1 VTPRRRFP
9 PGRPYGIVAD
19 SNRPSQERDDMA
31 IRILEFL
38 DPITYRH
45 VPWKNGGGV
54 TTDIAGEYRAGAQP
68 GGWDGMIWRLS
79 RTRIEAPGPFSDLPG
94 CDRLLAVIDGSGLVL
109 HPKGRPPL
117 DVRKPFQAVR
127 FAGEWPIDSE
137 LTEGPVGVLNL
148 LADRTKVAID
158 LSFVAAPGQAT
169 LPAAH
174 SILLALTPARAR
186 LDSETVSI
194 GRNGAISVAGAGEV
208 TIDDGLVAIAT
219 LTPSR

>member
-1 VTPRRRFP
+1 
-9 PGRPYGIVAD
+9 
-19 SNRPSQERDDMA
+19 MA

-38 DPITYRH
+38 DPTTYRH

-79 RTRIEAPGPFSDLPG
+79 RTRIETPGPFSDLPG

-117 DVRKPFQAVR
+117 DVRKPFRPVR

-137 LTEGPVGVLNL
+137 LTAGPVDVLNL
-148 LADRTKVAID
+148 LGDRTKISID
-158 LSFVAAPGQAT
+158 LSFVAAAAQAT
-169 LPAAH
+169 LPPTPA
-174 SILLALTPARAR
+174 ILLALSPARLR
-186 LDSETVSI
+186 LDAQAVSLP
-194 GRNGAISVAGAGEV
+194 RDGAVRIAGPGTLAV
-208 TIDDGLVAIAT
+208 DDGLVAVAT
-219 LTPSR
+219 LGAAMPAA

>member
-1 VTPRRRFP
+1 MASSPTATGHRRNVT
-9 PGRPYGIVAD
+9 
-19 SNRPSQERDDMA
+19 NMA
-31 IRILEFL
+31 IQILERL
-38 DPITYRH
+38 DPAAYRH

-54 TTDIAGEYRAGAQP
+54 TTDIAAEYRPDAEP
-68 GGWDGMIWRLS
+68 GSWEGTIWRLS
-79 RTRIEAPGPFSDLPG
+79 RTRIEKPGPFSDLAG
-94 CDRLLAVIDGSGLVL
+94 YDRLLAVIDGSGLVL

-148 LADRTKVAID
+148 LADRTKIAID
-158 LSFVAAPGQAT
+158 LSFVTAPGQAT

-174 SILLALTPARAR
+174 SIVLALLPTRAR

-194 GRNGAISVAGAGEV
+194 GRNGAISVAGPGELM
-208 TIDDGLVAIAT
+208 IDDGLVAIST
-219 LTPSR
+219 LAPVAAAR